1 MVIQKDTFFQDL
13 ETLEAVWQLT
23 QDWDSHWT
31 KWKTGRFVDLQTPEM
46 EKLSDTTFK
55 KLHKLSR
62 ELKVIFTVWK
72 IVLTNEINIYLF
84 SYGLCSNQT

>member
-1 MVIQKDTFFQDL
+1 M
-13 ETLEAVWQLT
+13 WQLT

-72 IVLTNEINIYLF
+72 IVLTNEINRYLF